1 MKVDGWFVG
10 LMFHKMVENLE
21 RWMRTAI
28 RTETTA
34 PKSLD
39 SKRGKRS
46 LHSPMNFK
54 LPRANENSA
63 KHSPQSRKMELQW
76 EKLPPKANRPENA
89 EGPIRVG

>member
-46 LHSPMNFK
+46 LHSLMNFK
-54 LPRANENSA
+54 RPRANENSA
-63 KHSPQSRKMELQW
+63 KHSPDSRKTELQVG
-76 EKLPPKANRPENA
+76 KLPPKAIHPENA
-89 EGPIRVG
+89 NESI